1 MIDGTKTE
9 FAQSQVSASN
19 SRSGTTKCSNTPMR
33 DFTNDANWKNGKAA
47 NLDGHGEYGRGRQD
61 VP

>member
-1 MIDGTKTE
+1 
-9 FAQSQVSASN
+9 
-19 SRSGTTKCSNTPMR
+19 MR